1 MTEAAWDAIVVGAGF
16 GGLAMAQEL
25 RRIRGLRFLVLE
37 KARRLGGTWRDNT
50 YPGCACD
57 IPSHLYSLSFAPNPA
72 WSRMFA
78 SQPEILSY
86 MDEVARTIGLEAH
99 LRLGVTAL
107 AADWDAAHSLWRLTL
122 DDGSTLAARNL
133 ISAMGPLHHP
143 AYPDIPGLAGFAGPT
158 VHTAKWDHTLPIA
171 GRSIG
176 VIGTGASAIQLV
188 PELAKTAGQVV
199 VFQRTPPW
207 IAPKFDRPIKD
218 DERRTF
224 ARNRWAQRYF
234 RGQLWWA
241 HEKRAVGFTSQDP
254 KIVAQTER
262 LCRKH
267 LQKQVKDEALRAKL
281 TPSYTV
287 GCKRLLISNDWYPAL
302 QRPNVALITTPIQH
316 IEPHAVLDTN
326 GAAHPLDMLVFGT
339 GFDAQ
344 GALSRVPI
352 TGTDGIS
359 LQTLWDE
366 QGRSAYLGTA
376 VSGFP
381 NLFLMTGPNAGS
393 GHTSQVFMLEAQA
406 HYIARA
412 IATMRSRRATRMEI
426 RPEAQARFRT
436 EMEDRLGHSVWQGGG
451 CQSWYLDRKGRNTVL
466 WPSLSID
473 FWWRTRRVRHRDYA
487 FTASPS

>member
-1 MTEAAWDAIVVGAGF
+1 MPEAAWDAIIVGAGF
-16 GGLAMAQEL
+16 GGLAMTREL
-25 RRIRGLRFLVLE
+25 QRIRGLRFLVLE
-37 KARRLGGTWRDNT
+37 KAHRLGGTWRDNT

-86 MDEVARTIGLEAH
+86 MDEVAGRIGLGAH
-99 LRLGVTAL
+99 LRLGVAVR
-107 AADWDAAHSLWRLTL
+107 AAHWDDASSLWRLEL

-133 ISAMGPLHHP
+133 ICAMGPLHHP
-143 AYPDIPGLAGFAGPT
+143 SYPDIPGLADFAGPSL
-158 VHTAKWDHTLPIA
+158 HTAKWDHTLPIA
-171 GRSIG
+171 GSRIG
-176 VIGTGASAIQLV
+176 VIGTGASAIQIV
-188 PELAKTAGQVV
+188 PELAKTAAQLM

-218 DERRTF
+218 EERRTF
-224 ARNRWAQRYF
+224 ARSRLAQRHF

-241 HEKRAVGFTSQDP
+241 HEKRAAGFTSQDP
-254 KIVAQTER
+254 KVVAQTEA
-262 LCRKH
+262 LCRRH
-267 LQKQVKDEALRAKL
+267 LHKQVKDAALRAKL
-281 TPSYTV
+281 TPDYTV

-302 QRPNVALITTPIQH
+302 QRPDVALVTTPIRR
-316 IEPHAVLDTN
+316 IAPHAVIDAQ
-326 GAAHPLDMLVFGT
+326 GATHPLDILVFGT

-352 TGTDGIS
+352 LGAEGRS
-359 LQTLWDE
+359 LQTLWDT
-366 QGRSAYLGTA
+366 QGRSAYLGTT
-376 VSGFP
+376 VNGFP

-412 IATMRSRRATRMEI
+412 IATMRARRASRMEI
-426 RPEAQARFRT
+426 RPEAQARFRA
-436 EMEDRLGHSVWQGGG
+436 EMEDRLRHSVWQGGG

-487 FTASPS
+487 FAASQ